1 MQLTDWF
8 LAREDEAE
16 EIASIVTTEERD
28 AEDWPH
34 IEFPLIEMELMAL
47 SAALRGEED
56 ATGESI
62 LEKPLVWDE
71 EGLCVARVK
80 DAFIQAL
87 ARVKPEGI
95 EALAEAW
102 GERIEDGPHEPEELR
117 EFVSLL
123 SDFARD
129 AVKRGSPVIELLT
142 F

>member
-1 MQLTDWF
+1 MQMTDWF
-8 LAREDEAE
+8 LANQDEAE
-16 EIASIVTTEERD
+16 QIASIVTTEERD
-28 AEDWPH
+28 FEDWPH
-34 IEFPLIEMELMAL
+34 IEFPLIELELMAL
-47 SAALRGEED
+47 SAALQGAD
-56 ATGESI
+56 PAGESI

-87 ARVKPEGI
+87 ARVKPEGA

-102 GERIEDGPHEPEELR
+102 GERIEDGPHEPEELH

-123 SDFARD
+123 TDFARD
-129 AVKRGSPVIELLT
+129 AVARGIPVIELRT